1 MKKKF
6 FHLLFILAAFFSF
19 TIVQAQSSDT
29 DSTGLPGDN
38 FDLQGA
44 LAMFQKASSPED
56 FEKLLNTEDNNV
68 NNLDLNED
76 GEIDYVKVVSK
87 MDNDV
92 HVFILQVAVSAS
104 ENQDIAVI
112 ELEKTGNETAIAQII
127 GDEDIYG
134 EETIIEPDGGEDNA
148 SVNWSNNF
156 NVSGPNV
163 NYNYSDNGIIVNVW
177 FWPSVRFVFGVGY
190 RPWVSPWRWNHYPMW
205 WKPWKP
211 YRWNVWHP
219 RRVVYHKKFIV
230 VRTHRVGRAHK
241 VYTPFR
247 ASSVTVR
254 TRHAASVS
262 RFRVTRTKTTV
273 TGPRGKSATK
283 TTTTVKGPKGKVKAQ
298 KTKVRRN

>member
-1 MKKKF
+1 MKKKL
-6 FHLLFILAAFFSF
+6 FHLLLILTAFFSF
-19 TIVQAQSSDT
+19 NDIQAQSSDS

-68 NNLDLNED
+68 NNLDINED

-112 ELEKTGNETAIAQII
+112 ELEKTGSETAIAQII

-134 EETIIEPDGGEDNA
+134 EETIVEPDGGEENA
-148 SVNWSNNF
+148 LNNWNNNSNL
-156 NVSGPNV
+156 SGPNTG
-163 NYNYSDNGIIVNVW
+163 YNFSENSITINVW
-177 FWPSVRFVFGVGY
+177 YWPSVRFVFGVGY
-190 RPWVSPWRWNHYPMW
+190 RPWVSPWRWNHYPIW

-211 YRWNVWHP
+211 YHWNVWHP
-219 RRVVYHKKFIV
+219 LRVVHHKKFVV

-247 ASSVTVR
+247 TSSVTVK

-262 RFRVTRTKTTV
+262 RYRVTRTKTTV